1 MKKLWMLVILCVG
14 VYSATAWGQALT
26 SLHGT
31 VTDPSGAAIA
41 RAQVTIVNTSTN
53 FSRSVMTGASGGYT
67 FAAVLPGTYNLTVS
81 AEGFQKYE
89 EKNVL
94 LQVQLPATVDVH
106 MRVGTVQSVVSV
118 TSEAP
123 SLNTTDASLGHTM
136 GSTEIEQLPL
146 QAENMP
152 LLLSFQPG
160 VVYNGDQPAQ
170 LQNTYDTR
178 AGSVNGERSDQNN
191 ITLDGVSVN
200 DEFNGYAFYGVLPTT
215 QFSIQEFR
223 VTTSNYGATEGRSS
237 GAQIAMATKGGTND
251 FHGSLYG
258 FNRNTVG
265 EANDYF
271 LKASQVA
278 NGQPNVPQ
286 HLVRNVFGGTLGGPI
301 VKNRLFFFFNYEGH
315 RQSTQL
321 SQVRVSPSATLR
333 DGIIQYPCADA
344 GSCPGGTVVGASG
357 ANYPVQPGYYALGPA
372 QLRQMDPLGKIGRA
386 SCRE

>member
-136 GSTEIEQLPL
+136 GTTEIEQLPL

-251 FHGSLYG
+251 FHGSLYEV
-258 FNRNTVG
+258 NRNTVG

-301 VKNRLFFFFNYEGH
+301 VKNRLFFFFNYEGC
-315 RQSTQL
+315 RQLSRRYGGRRQRSKLPGSARLLRAGPGTAQADGSAGYWAQWGGTQL
-321 SQVRVSPSATLR
+321 F
-333 DGIIQYPCADA
+333 
-344 GSCPGGTVVGASG
+344 
-357 ANYPVQPGYYALGPA
+357 
-372 QLRQMDPLGKIGRA
+372 
-386 SCRE
+386 